1 MTKSCENYFLLLTD
15 LNHNKCKQFGI
26 LLLNNNKN
34 LPLGSYAVSPVQ
46 PSGIDG
52 STYPSSSYTL
62 SCLLW
67 LHALYAHGYNEQC

>member
-1 MTKSCENYFLLLTD
+1 MTKSCENYVLTTLTIINVSNYHD
-15 LNHNKCKQFGI
+15 FGI
-26 LLLNNNKN
+26 LLLNKKN

-52 STYPSSSYTL
+52 STCPSSSYTL

-67 LHALYAHGYNEQC
+67 LHVLYAHGYNEQC